1 MNKKLTILLLLAFS
15 IQSTF
20 ANDLDNGMIELGKIY
35 RNFVFRNN
43 PTDLT
48 FKKLADIDS
57 PELLT
62 TKNFIKECISPNNEL
77 TSEKFLKIPDEQ
89 TLLNLYLIMKVNA
102 NVREKEPK
110 DNTELLKE
118 WREKNVQ
125 RYELVEN
132 YYSMVFSGIGNK
144 NQPFDLSN
152 VDFVIDNYNLKDE
165 TEKGIFFLT
174 AMNLCYYQIWGFM
187 NVVKPPNYKK
197 TLSSIEKYPKF
208 NGQEY
213 YEYKY
218 FGFPD
223 FEMQIEKDKEKESYK
238 HYFINRL
245 YNTLIYHHQ
254 CLNQKKRT
262 RKDAENLALSS
273 ILKEKNYYE
282 YSKNQDYLNGLF
294 RTMKMD

>member
-1 MNKKLTILLLLAFS
+1 MNKKITILLLLAFS

-20 ANDLDNGMIELGKIY
+20 ANDLDNGIIELGKIY

-48 FKKLADIDS
+48 FKKLAEINS
-57 PELLT
+57 SELLT
-62 TKNFIKECISPNNEL
+62 TKNFVKECISPNNEL

-110 DNTELLKE
+110 DNTELLEE

-152 VDFVIDNYNLKDE
+152 VDFVIDNYNLKDK

-174 AMNLCYYQIWGFM
+174 AMNLCYYQIWGYM

-197 TLSSIEKYPKF
+197 ALSSIEKYPKF

-223 FEMQIEKDKEKESYK
+223 FEMQIEKDKAKESYK
-238 HYFINRL
+238 NYFINRF

-254 CLNQKKRT
+254 CLNQKRRT
-262 RKDAENLALSS
+262 RKEAENLALSS

>member
-1 MNKKLTILLLLAFS
+1 MKKKITILLLLVFS
-15 IQSTF
+15 IQSAF
-20 ANDLDNGMIELGKIY
+20 SNDLDKELIELGKIY

-43 PTDLT
+43 PTSLT
-48 FKKLADIDS
+48 FKKLAEINS
-57 PELLT
+57 TELFT
-62 TKNFIKECISPNNEL
+62 TKIFIKECISPNNKL

-110 DNTELLKE
+110 DNTELLNE
-118 WREKNVQ
+118 WRVKNIQ

-144 NQPFDLSN
+144 NQPFDLSSE
-152 VDFVIDNYNLKDE
+152 DFVIENYNLKDE

-174 AMNLCYYQIWGFM
+174 AMNLCYYQIWGYM

-197 TLSSIEKYPKF
+197 ALSSIEKYPKF
-208 NGQEY
+208 NGQKY
-213 YEYKY
+213 YKYKY

-223 FEMQIEKDKEKESYK
+223 FEMQIEKDKGKESYK
-238 HYFINRL
+238 NYFINRF
-245 YNTLIYHHQ
+245 YKTLIYHHQ
-254 CLNQKKRT
+254 CLNQKRRT

>member
-1 MNKKLTILLLLAFS
+1 MNKKLTILLLFAFS

-20 ANDLDNGMIELGKIY
+20 ANDLDNGIIELGKIY

-48 FKKLADIDS
+48 FKKLDEINS

-62 TKNFIKECISPNNEL
+62 TKNFVKECISPNNEL

-102 NVREKEPK
+102 NIREKEPK
-110 DNTELLKE
+110 DNKELLKE

-174 AMNLCYYQIWGFM
+174 AMNLCYYQIWGYM

-197 TLSSIEKYPKF
+197 ALSSIENYPKF

-223 FEMQIEKDKEKESYK
+223 FEMQIEKDKGKESYK
-238 HYFINRL
+238 HYFINRF
-245 YNTLIYHHQ
+245 YKTLIYHHQ
-254 CLNQKKRT
+254 CLNQKRRT
-262 RKDAENLALSS
+262 RKDAENLALDS

-282 YSKNQDYLNGLF
+282 YSENQDYLNGLF

>member
-1 MNKKLTILLLLAFS
+1 MNKKLTFLLLLVIS
-15 IQSTF
+15 IQSTL
-20 ANDLDNGMIELGKIY
+20 ANDFDIGIIELGKIY
-35 RNFVFRNN
+35 RDFVFSNN

-48 FKKLADIDS
+48 IKQIDEINS
-57 PELLT
+57 PELLS
-62 TKNFIKECISPNNEL
+62 TKNFVKECIRSNNSL

-118 WREKNVQ
+118 WRDKNVQ

-132 YYSMVFSGIGNK
+132 YYSMVFTGIGNK
-144 NQPFDLSN
+144 NQPFDLSGVN
-152 VDFVIDNYNLKDE
+152 FIIDNYKLKDD

-174 AMNLCYYQIWGFM
+174 AMDLCYLQIWGYM

-197 TLSSIEKYPKF
+197 ALASIEKYPQF
-208 NGQEY
+208 NGQEHFK
-213 YEYKY
+213 YKY

-223 FEMQIEKDKEKESYK
+223 FEMQIEKDKGKESYK
-238 HYFINRL
+238 NYFINRF
-245 YNTLIYHHQ
+245 YNTLIYNHQ
-254 CLNQKKRT
+254 CLNQNRKT

-273 ILKEKNYYE
+273 ILKEENYYE
-282 YSKNQDYLNGLF
+282 YSKNQEYLKGLF

>member
-20 ANDLDNGMIELGKIY
+20 ANDLDNEIIELGKIY

-48 FKKLADIDS
+48 FKKLDEINS
-57 PELLT
+57 SELLT
-62 TKNFIKECISPNNEL
+62 TKVFIKECISPNNKL

-110 DNTELLKE
+110 DNTELLSE

-125 RYELVEN
+125 RYELIEN

-152 VDFVIDNYNLKDE
+152 VDFIIENYNLKDE

-174 AMNLCYYQIWGFM
+174 AMNLCYYQIWGYM

-197 TLSSIEKYPKF
+197 ALASIEKYPKF

-223 FEMQIEKDKEKESYK
+223 FEMQIEKDNGKESYK
-238 HYFINRL
+238 HYFINRF
-245 YNTLIYHHQ
+245 YKTLIYHHQ
-254 CLNQKKRT
+254 CLNQKRRT
-262 RKDAENLALSS
+262 RKDAEKLALSS

>member
-1 MNKKLTILLLLAFS
+1 MNKKLTFLLLLVIS

-20 ANDLDNGMIELGKIY
+20 ANDFDIGIIELGKIY
-35 RNFVFRNN
+35 RDFVFSNN

-48 FKKLADIDS
+48 LKQIDEINS
-57 PELLT
+57 PELLSA
-62 TKNFIKECISPNNEL
+62 KNFVKECIRSNNSL

-118 WREKNVQ
+118 WRDKNVQ

-132 YYSMVFSGIGNK
+132 YYSMVFTGIGNK
-144 NQPFDLSN
+144 NQPFDLSGVN
-152 VDFVIDNYNLKDE
+152 FTIDNYKLKDD

-174 AMNLCYYQIWGFM
+174 AMDLCYLQIWGYM

-197 TLSSIEKYPKF
+197 ALASIEKYPKF
-208 NGQEY
+208 NGQEHFK
-213 YEYKY
+213 YKY

-223 FEMQIEKDKEKESYK
+223 FEMQIEKNKEKESYK
-238 HYFINRL
+238 NYFINRF
-245 YNTLIYHHQ
+245 YNTLIYNHQ
-254 CLNQKKRT
+254 CLNQNRKT

-273 ILKEKNYYE
+273 ILKEVNYYE
-282 YSKNQDYLNGLF
+282 YSKNQEYLKGLF

>member
-1 MNKKLTILLLLAFS
+1 MLVFS

-20 ANDLDNGMIELGKIY
+20 ANDLDNGIIELGKIY

-43 PTDLT
+43 PTDFT
-48 FKKLADIDS
+48 FKKLAELNS
-57 PELLT
+57 SELLT
-62 TKNFIKECISPNNEL
+62 TKNFVKECISPNNEL
-77 TSEKFLKIPDEQ
+77 TSEKFLKLPDGQ

-152 VDFVIDNYNLKDE
+152 VDFVIENYNLKDD

-174 AMNLCYYQIWGFM
+174 AMNLCYYQIWGYM

-197 TLSSIEKYPKF
+197 ALSSIEKYPKF

-223 FEMQIEKDKEKESYK
+223 FEMQIEKDKGKESYK
-238 HYFINRL
+238 NYFINRF

-254 CLNQKKRT
+254 CLNQKRKT

-282 YSKNQDYLNGLF
+282 YSKNKDYLNGLF
-294 RTMKMD
+294 RTMKMN

>member
-1 MNKKLTILLLLAFS
+1 MNKKITILLLLAFS

-20 ANDLDNGMIELGKIY
+20 ANDLDNGIIELGKIY

-48 FKKLADIDS
+48 FQKLAEINS
-57 PELLT
+57 SELLS
-62 TKNFIKECISPNNEL
+62 TKNFVKECISPNNEL

-110 DNTELLKE
+110 DNTELLRE

-125 RYELVEN
+125 RYELIEN

-152 VDFVIDNYNLKDE
+152 VDFIIENYNLKDD

-174 AMNLCYYQIWGFM
+174 AMNLCYYQIWGYM

-197 TLSSIEKYPKF
+197 ALSSIEKYPKF

-223 FEMQIEKDKEKESYK
+223 FEMQIEKDKGKESYK
-238 HYFINRL
+238 HYFINYFYR
-245 YNTLIYHHQ
+245 TLIYHHQ
-254 CLNQKKRT
+254 CLNQKRRT

>member
-1 MNKKLTILLLLAFS
+1 MNKKITLLLLLVFS

-20 ANDLDNGMIELGKIY
+20 ANDLDDGIIELGEIY

-48 FKKLADIDS
+48 FQKLAEINS
-57 PELLT
+57 PELLA
-62 TKNFIKECISPNNEL
+62 TKNFVKECISLNNEL
-77 TSEKFLKIPDEQ
+77 TSEKFLKIPNEQ
-89 TLLNLYLIMKVNA
+89 TLLNLYLIIKVNA
-102 NVREKEPK
+102 NVREKEPR

-118 WREKNVQ
+118 WREKNIQ

-132 YYSMVFSGIGNK
+132 YYSMVFIGIGNK

-152 VDFVIDNYNLKDE
+152 VNFVIDNYNLKNK

-174 AMNLCYYQIWGFM
+174 AMNLCYYQIWGYM

-197 TLSSIEKYPKF
+197 ALANIKKYPKF

-213 YEYKY
+213 FKYKY
-218 FGFPD
+218 FGFLD
-223 FEMQIEKDKEKESYK
+223 FEMQIEKDEEKESYK
-238 HYFINRL
+238 NYFINRF
-245 YNTLIYHHQ
+245 YNTLIYHHR
-254 CLNQKKRT
+254 CLNQK
-262 RKDAENLALSS
+262 RKTKKEAENLALSS
-273 ILKEKNYYE
+273 ILKEKNYYG

-294 RTMKMD
+294 RTIKMD

>member
-1 MNKKLTILLLLAFS
+1 MNKKLTFLLLLIFS

-20 ANDLDNGMIELGKIY
+20 ATELDDGIIELGKIY

-43 PTDLT
+43 PTELT
-48 FKKLADIDS
+48 FEKIDQIKS
-57 PELLT
+57 AELVA
-62 TKNFIKECISPNNEL
+62 TKEFIKECISLKNQL
-77 TSEKFLKIPDEQ
+77 TSEKFLKIPDEE

-110 DNTELLKE
+110 DNVELLTE
-118 WREKNVQ
+118 WRNKNVP

-152 VDFVIDNYNLKDE
+152 TDFVIDNYNLADD

-174 AMNLCYYQIWGFM
+174 AMNLCYYQIWGYM

-197 TLSSIEKYPKF
+197 AKASIDKYPKF

-213 YEYKY
+213 YKY
-218 FGFPD
+218 LSFGFAD
-223 FEMQIEKDKEKESYK
+223 FEMQIEKDKKKESYK
-238 HYFINRL
+238 NYFINRF
-245 YNTLIYHHQ
+245 YKTLIYNHQ
-254 CLNQKKRT
+254 CLNQKRKT
-262 RKDAENLALSS
+262 RKEAENLALSS

>member
-1 MNKKLTILLLLAFS
+1 MNKKLTLLLLLIFS
-15 IQSTF
+15 IQTSF
-20 ANDLDNGMIELGKIY
+20 ASDLDDGIIELGKIY
-35 RNFVFRNN
+35 RNYVFQNN
-43 PTDLT
+43 PNELIFNKIDQINSSELEKT
-48 FKKLADIDS
+48 KL
-57 PELLT
+57 
-62 TKNFIKECISPNNEL
+62 FIKECISPKNKL
-77 TSEKFLKIPDEQ
+77 TSETFLKLPDEK

-110 DNTELLKE
+110 DNLELIAE
-118 WREKNVQ
+118 WRNKNVP

-152 VDFVIDNYNLKDE
+152 TDFLIDNYSLEDD

-197 TLSSIEKYPKF
+197 ALESIEKYPKF

-213 YEYKY
+213 YKY
-218 FGFPD
+218 LSFGFAD
-223 FEMQIEKDKEKESYK
+223 FDMQIEKDKGKESYK
-238 HYFINRL
+238 NYFINRF

-254 CLNQKKRT
+254 CLNQKKKT
-262 RKDAENLALSS
+262 RDDAENLALSS

>member
-20 ANDLDNGMIELGKIY
+20 ANDLDNGIIELGKIY

-43 PTDLT
+43 PSDLT
-48 FKKLADIDS
+48 FKKFAEINS
-57 PELLT
+57 PKLLT
-62 TKNFIKECISPNNEL
+62 TKNFVKECISPNNEL

-110 DNTELLKE
+110 DNTELLRE

-132 YYSMVFSGIGNK
+132 YYSMVFTGIGNK

-152 VDFVIDNYNLKDE
+152 VDFVIENYNLKDE

-174 AMNLCYYQIWGFM
+174 AMNLCYYQIWGYM

-197 TLSSIEKYPKF
+197 ALSSIEKYPKF
-208 NGQEY
+208 DGQNY

-223 FEMQIEKDKEKESYK
+223 FEMQIEKEKGKESYK
-238 HYFINRL
+238 HYFINRF
-245 YNTLIYHHQ
+245 YKTLIYHHQ
-254 CLNQKKRT
+254 CLNQKRRT

>member
-1 MNKKLTILLLLAFS
+1 MNKKIIFLLLLIIGF
-15 IQSTF
+15 QSTF
-20 ANDLDNGMIELGKIY
+20 ANDLDNGIIELGKIY
-35 RNFVFRNN
+35 RDFVFRNN
-43 PTDLT
+43 PTELT
-48 FKKLADIDS
+48 FKKLAEINS
-57 PELLT
+57 PKLLT
-62 TKNFIKECISPNNEL
+62 TKNFVEECISPNNEL
-77 TSEKFLKIPDEQ
+77 TSEKFLKIPNEQ

-110 DNTELLKE
+110 DNVELLKE

-152 VDFVIDNYNLKDE
+152 VDFVIENYNLKDE

-174 AMNLCYYQIWGFM
+174 AMNLCYYQIWGYM

-197 TLSSIEKYPKF
+197 ALSSIEKYPKF

-213 YEYKY
+213 YKYKY

-223 FEMQIEKDKEKESYK
+223 FEMQIEKDKGKESYK
-238 HYFINRL
+238 GYFINRF
-245 YNTLIYHHQ
+245 YNALIYHHQ
-254 CLNQKKRT
+254 CLNQKRRT

>member
-1 MNKKLTILLLLAFS
+1 MNKKIIILLLLVFS

-20 ANDLDNGMIELGKIY
+20 ANDLDNGIIELGKIY

-43 PTDLT
+43 PTDFT
-48 FKKLADIDS
+48 FKKLAELNS
-57 PELLT
+57 SELLT
-62 TKNFIKECISPNNEL
+62 TKNFVKECISPNNEL
-77 TSEKFLKIPDEQ
+77 TSEKFLKLPDGQ

-152 VDFVIDNYNLKDE
+152 VDFVIENYNLKDD

-174 AMNLCYYQIWGFM
+174 AMNLCYYQIWGYM

-197 TLSSIEKYPKF
+197 ALSSIEKYPKF

-223 FEMQIEKDKEKESYK
+223 FEMQIEKDKGKESYK
-238 HYFINRL
+238 NYFINRF

-254 CLNQKKRT
+254 CLNQKRKT

-282 YSKNQDYLNGLF
+282 YSKNKDYLNGLF
-294 RTMKMD
+294 RTMKMN

>member
-1 MNKKLTILLLLAFS
+1 MNKKLIFLLFLVVS
-15 IQSTF
+15 IESTF
-20 ANDLDNGMIELGKIY
+20 ANDLDNEIIELGKIY
-35 RNFVFRNN
+35 RDFVFRNN

-48 FKKLADIDS
+48 LKQINGINS

-62 TKNFIKECISPNNEL
+62 TRNFVKECITPNNSL
-77 TSEKFLKIPDEQ
+77 TSEKFIKIPDEQ

-110 DNTELLKE
+110 DNIELLRE
-118 WREKNVQ
+118 WRDKNVQ

-132 YYSMVFSGIGNK
+132 YYSMVFTGIGNK

-152 VDFVIDNYNLKDE
+152 VDFIIDNYELKDE

-174 AMNLCYYQIWGFM
+174 AMDLCYLQIWGYM

-197 TLSSIEKYPKF
+197 ALASIEKYPTF

-213 YEYKY
+213 YKYKY
-218 FGFPD
+218 LGFPD
-223 FEMQIEKDKEKESYK
+223 FEMQIEKDKGKESYK
-238 HYFINRL
+238 NYYINRF

-254 CLNQKKRT
+254 CLNQKRKT

>member
-1 MNKKLTILLLLAFS
+1 
-15 IQSTF
+15 
-20 ANDLDNGMIELGKIY
+20 
-35 RNFVFRNN
+35 
-43 PTDLT
+43 LT
-48 FKKLADIDS
+48 FKKLAEINS
-57 PELLT
+57 SELLT

-110 DNTELLKE
+110 DNTELLSE
-118 WREKNVQ
+118 WREKNIQ

-144 NQPFDLSN
+144 NQPFDLSS
-152 VDFVIDNYNLKDE
+152 VDFVIENYNLKDE

-174 AMNLCYYQIWGFM
+174 AMNLCYYQIWGYM

-197 TLSSIEKYPKF
+197 ALSSIKKYPKF

-213 YEYKY
+213 FKYKY

-223 FEMQIEKDKEKESYK
+223 FEMQIEKDKGKESYK
-238 HYFINRL
+238 NYFINRF
-245 YNTLIYHHQ
+245 YKTLIYHHQ
-254 CLNQKKRT
+254 CLNQKRRT

>member
-1 MNKKLTILLLLAFS
+1 MNKKITILLLLAFS
-15 IQSTF
+15 IQSAF
-20 ANDLDNGMIELGKIY
+20 ANDLDKGIIKLGKIY

-48 FKKLADIDS
+48 FKKLAEINS
-57 PELLT
+57 SELLT

-110 DNTELLKE
+110 DNTELLSE
-118 WREKNVQ
+118 WREKNIQ

-144 NQPFDLSN
+144 NQPFDLSS
-152 VDFVIDNYNLKDE
+152 VDFVIENYNLKDE

-174 AMNLCYYQIWGFM
+174 AMNLCYYQIWGYM

-197 TLSSIEKYPKF
+197 ALSSIKKYPKF

-213 YEYKY
+213 YKYKY

-223 FEMQIEKDKEKESYK
+223 FEMQIEKDKGKESYK
-238 HYFINRL
+238 NYFINRF
-245 YNTLIYHHQ
+245 YKTLIYHHQ
-254 CLNQKKRT
+254 CLNQKRRT

>member
-1 MNKKLTILLLLAFS
+1 MNKKITILLLLAFS
-15 IQSTF
+15 IQSAF
-20 ANDLDNGMIELGKIY
+20 ANDLDKGIIELGKIY

-48 FKKLADIDS
+48 FKKLAEINS
-57 PELLT
+57 SELLT

-110 DNTELLKE
+110 DNTELLSE

-132 YYSMVFSGIGNK
+132 YNSMVFSGIGNK
-144 NQPFDLSN
+144 NQPFDLSSVN
-152 VDFVIDNYNLKDE
+152 FVIENYNLKDE

-174 AMNLCYYQIWGFM
+174 AMNLCYYQIWGYM

-197 TLSSIEKYPKF
+197 AISSIEKYPKF

-213 YEYKY
+213 YKYKY

-223 FEMQIEKDKEKESYK
+223 FEMQIEKDKGKESYK
-238 HYFINRL
+238 NYFINRF
-245 YNTLIYHHQ
+245 YKTLIYHHQ
-254 CLNQKKRT
+254 CLNQKRRT

-282 YSKNQDYLNGLF
+282 YSKNKDYLNGLF

>member
-1 MNKKLTILLLLAFS
+1 MNKKITFLLLLIFS

-20 ANDLDNGMIELGKIY
+20 ANDLDNGIIELGKIY
-35 RNFVFRNN
+35 RNFVFRSN

-48 FKKLADIDS
+48 FEQIDEINS
-57 PELLT
+57 PKLLT
-62 TKNFIKECISPNNEL
+62 TKNFIKECISPSNNL
-77 TSEKFLKIPDEQ
+77 TSEKFLRLPDEQ

-118 WREKNVQ
+118 WRDKNVQ

-152 VDFVIDNYNLKDE
+152 VDFETDKYNLADE

-174 AMNLCYYQIWGFM
+174 AMNLCYYQIWGYM

-197 TLSSIEKYPKF
+197 ALSSIEKYPKF

-213 YEYKY
+213 YKYKY

-223 FEMQIEKDKEKESYK
+223 FEMQIENDKGKESYK
-238 HYFINRL
+238 SYFINRF

-254 CLNQKKRT
+254 CLNQKRKT
-262 RKDAENLALSS
+262 RKEAENLALSS

-282 YSKNQDYLNGLF
+282 YSKKQDYLNGLF

>member
-1 MNKKLTILLLLAFS
+1 MNKNLTILFLLIFS
-15 IQSTF
+15 IQSSF
-20 ANDLDNGMIELGKIY
+20 AKELDEGIIELGKIY
-35 RNFVFRNN
+35 RNYVFQNN
-43 PTDLT
+43 PNELT
-48 FKKLADIDS
+48 FKKIAGINSSELDI
-57 PELLT
+57 
-62 TKNFIKECISPNNEL
+62 TKLFIRECISPKNKL
-77 TSEKFLKIPDEQ
+77 ASEDFLKLPDEQ

-110 DNTELLKE
+110 DNIELLTE
-118 WREKNVQ
+118 WRNKNVP

-144 NQPFDLSN
+144 NQPFDLSDT
-152 VDFVIDNYNLKDE
+152 DFIIDNYNLVDD

-174 AMNLCYYQIWGFM
+174 AMNLCYYQIWGYM

-197 TLSSIEKYPKF
+197 ALASIEKYPKF

-213 YEYKY
+213 YKYKY
-218 FGFPD
+218 FGFAD

-238 HYFINRL
+238 NYFINRF

-254 CLNQKKRT
+254 CLNQKRKT
-262 RKDAENLALSS
+262 RKEAENLALSS

-282 YSKNQDYLNGLF
+282 YSKNQEYLNGLF